1 MRTRIRNHARNCRR
15 GTAVVE
21 TALVLPVVLMLFFG
35 IFEYGK
41 YLSTQ
46 QVIEDA
52 ARAGARYAVVNT
64 STATA
69 QQVQNFVTNKLSTV
83 GSWINPTVTVFQVDP
98 ATGNNLGAWSNTT
111 FGQSIAVRVTGTYTP
126 QFASI
131 LHMPVSLPVQTQAMM
146 TSEAN

>member
-1 MRTRIRNHARNCRR
+1 MRTRISDPRNIRR
-15 GTAVVE
+15 GSATVE

-41 YLSTQ
+41 LLSAQ

-64 STATA
+64 STATT
-69 QQVQNFVTNKLSTV
+69 QQVQNFVTNRLSTV
-83 GSWINPTVTVFQVDP
+83 SSWINPTVNVFQVDP
-98 ATGNNLGAWSNTT
+98 ATGNNLGAWTDAT
-111 FGQSIAVRVTGTYTP
+111 FGQSIAVQVSGTYTP
-126 QFASI
+126 QFAAI
-131 LHMPVSLPVQTQAMM
+131 LHMPVSVSLQTQAMM

>member
-1 MRTRIRNHARNCRR
+1 MRSSIRNRRHRRR

-41 YLSTQ
+41 FLSTR

-52 ARAGARYAVVNT
+52 ARAGVRYAVVNT
-64 STATA
+64 STATT
-69 QQVQNFVTNKLSTV
+69 QQIQNVVTGRLSTV
-83 GSWINPTVTVFQVDP
+83 NSWINPTVTVCQVDP
-98 ATGNNLGAWSNTT
+98 ITGNNLGAWTNAG
-111 FGQSIAVRVTGTYTP
+111 FGQSIAVKITGAYTP

-131 LHMPVSLPVQTQAMM
+131 LHMPVTLSVQTQAMM

>member
-1 MRTRIRNHARNCRR
+1 MVRKTTHRSDRR

-41 YLSTQ
+41 FLSAQ
-46 QVIEDA
+46 QAIENA

-64 STATA
+64 STATT
-69 QQVQNFVTNKLSTV
+69 QQIQNVVTGRLSTV
-83 GSWINPTVTVFQVDP
+83 NSWVNPSVTVYRVDP
-98 ATGNNLGAWSNTT
+98 VTGNNLGAWSNAA

-131 LHMPVSLPVQTQAMM
+131 LHLPVTLSVQTQAMM